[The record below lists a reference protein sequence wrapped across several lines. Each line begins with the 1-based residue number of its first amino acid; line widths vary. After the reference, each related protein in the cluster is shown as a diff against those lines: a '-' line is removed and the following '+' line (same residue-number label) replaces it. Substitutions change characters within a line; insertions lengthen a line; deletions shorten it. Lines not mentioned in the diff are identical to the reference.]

1 MTREFLVGLNIEEGL
16 IDKIMAEHGKAVKK
30 YQDAAEADAEAVKTL
45 QDQIKTANDKI
56 AEFGNMDIEQ
66 IKREAVEWKEKAE
79 QADQKAKAE
88 IETLKKTMAVKLAL
102 GDKAHDPELVAGLF
116 DMEQVKLDESGEATG
131 VKEQLEA
138 LRKSKAFLFKSGQ
151 TVTDYNPQNGSP
163 AESNPWTKEHFNL
176 TEQGKIYKE
185 DPARAKAMMDAA
197 GISN

>member
-1 MTREFLVGLNIEEGL
+1 MTREFLTGLNIEEGL

-45 QDQIKTANDKI
+45 QEQIKTANDKI